1 MEMLKPKVQE
11 KIAELNRRH
20 MDQANGW
27 GHVPQNSRFDSSF
40 EWPPIKKQSLTSFV
54 ITKVRMHVSAFS
66 YCLFN
71 LLVSSSLIGIRSTFT
86 ICDQVA
92 FQSQALGVI

>member
-1 MEMLKPKVQE
+1 MLKPKVQK

-27 GHVPQNSRFDSSF
+27 GHIPQNSQFDSSL

-54 ITKVRMHVSAFS
+54 ITKVQMHISAGS
-66 YCLFN
+66 YHLFN
-71 LLVSSSLIGIRSTFT
+71 LLVSSSLIGFRSSSFYPM
-86 ICDQVA
+86 
-92 FQSQALGVI
+92 